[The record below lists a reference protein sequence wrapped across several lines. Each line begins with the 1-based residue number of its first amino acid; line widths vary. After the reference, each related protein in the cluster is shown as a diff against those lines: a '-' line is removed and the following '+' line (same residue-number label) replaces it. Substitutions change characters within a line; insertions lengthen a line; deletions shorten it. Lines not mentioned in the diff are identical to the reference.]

1 MEWGDSPEQAAFRAE
16 VRAFLGEALPGYYRA
31 QAEDPRPRGLEGD
44 WQEDIVHGSAEAKQ
58 AAQEWADALNRQG
71 WVAPH
76 WPSEYGGGGMSTMEQ
91 FIFNQEMAE
100 TEAPKVGGSG
110 LSLLGPTVLVHGT
123 PDQKERLLAKTL
135 AGEILWAQGFSE
147 PGAGSDL
154 ASLQTRAVRDGDDY
168 VINGQKMWT
177 STAHKSNWIFGM
189 FRTDPAAPKHRGIS
203 FLVMDME
210 TPGVSVRPIVSMGW
224 EHATNETFYEDVRV
238 PANNLIG
245 EENRGW
251 YVGVTLLDFERSFVD
266 GAIAI
271 RKQLDRLREH
281 VRTEEG
287 RSRIEHGGLRRQR
300 ADIAQHYID
309 TEVMFN
315 FSFRVVSLQARGLIP
330 NYEAS
335 TTKMFNTELL
345 QRVSRT
351 GIKTYGLYSNV
362 WDPDSPYA
370 PQYGEFTQSNV
381 HSVVETI
388 AGGSS
393 EIQRNIIAT
402 RGLQL
407 PRG

>member
-1 MEWGDSPEQAAFRAE
+1 MEWADSPEQAEFRDG
-16 VRAFLGEALPGYYRA
+16 VRTFIQSNLPRFYRA
-31 QAEDPRPRGLEGD
+31 QAEDPRPTGLEGD
-44 WQEDIVHGSAEAKQ
+44 WQEDIVHGSDEAKV
-58 AAQEWADALNRQG
+58 AAKEWADALLEQG
-71 WVAPH
+71 WSAPH
-76 WPSEYGGGGMSTMEQ
+76 WPKEYGGGGMSTMEQ

-100 TEAPKVGGSG
+100 LEAPKVGGSG

-123 PDQKERLLAKTL
+123 DDQKERLLAPTL
-135 AGEILWAQGFSE
+135 AGDILWAQGFSE

-189 FRTDPAAPKHRGIS
+189 FRTDPSAPKHRGIS
-203 FLVMDME
+203 FLVMDMT
-210 TPGVSVRPIVSMGW
+210 TPGINVRPIISMGW

-238 PANNLIG
+238 PASNLIG

-251 YVGVTLLDFERSFVD
+251 YVGVTLLDYERSFVD

-271 RKQLDRLREH
+271 RKQLDRLRENVQSEH
-281 VRTEEG
+281 G
-287 RSRIEHGGLRRQR
+287 KSQLEHGGLERQR
-300 ADIAQHYID
+300 LDIAQHYID

-315 FSFRVVSLQARGLIP
+315 FSFRVISLQSRGLIP

-362 WDPDSPYA
+362 WDPDSPHS
-370 PQYGEFTQSNV
+370 PQFSEFTQTNV
-381 HSVVETI
+381 HSVVMTI

>member
-1 MEWGDSPEQAAFRAE
+1 MEWADSAEQAEFRTS
-16 VRAFLGEALPGYYRA
+16 VRSFIQNNLPGFYQARA
-31 QAEDPRPRGLEGD
+31 DDPRPSGLEAD
-44 WQEDIVHGSAEAKQ
+44 WQEDIVHGSDEAKV
-58 AAQEWADALNRQG
+58 AAKEWADALLEQG
-71 WVAPH
+71 WSAPH
-76 WPSEYGGGGMSTMEQ
+76 WPKEYGGGGMSTMEQ

-100 TEAPKVGGSG
+100 LEAPKVGGSG

-123 PDQKERLLAKTL
+123 DDQKERLLAPTL
-135 AGEILWAQGFSE
+135 AGDILWAQGFSE

-189 FRTDPAAPKHRGIS
+189 FRTDPSAPKHRGIS
-203 FLVMDME
+203 FLVMDMS
-210 TPGVSVRPIVSMGW
+210 TPGINVRPIISMGW

-238 PANNLIG
+238 PASNLIG

-251 YVGVTLLDFERSFVD
+251 YVGVTLLDYERSFVD

-271 RKQLDRLREH
+271 RKQLDRLRENVQSEH
-281 VRTEEG
+281 G
-287 RSRIEHGGLRRQR
+287 RSMLEHGGLERQR
-300 ADIAQHYID
+300 LDIAQHYID

-315 FSFRVVSLQARGLIP
+315 FSFRVISLQSRGLIP

-362 WDPDSPYA
+362 WDPDSPHS
-370 PQYGEFTQSNV
+370 PQFSEFTQTNV
-381 HSVVETI
+381 HSVVMTI

>member
-1 MEWGDSPEQAAFRAE
+1 MEWADTDEQATFRNE
-16 VRAFLGEALPGYYRA
+16 VRTYIKANLPGYYRA
-31 QAEDPRPRGLEGD
+31 QGDDPRPRGLEGD
-44 WQEDIVHGSAEAKQ
+44 WQEDTFHGSPEAK
-58 AAQEWADALNRQG
+58 AAAGAWAGALNAKG

-100 TEAPKVGGSG
+100 QEAPKVGGPG

-123 PDQKERLLAKTL
+123 PEQKARLLPKTL
-135 AGEILWAQGFSE
+135 AGDILWAQGFSE

-154 ASLQTRAVRDGDDY
+154 ASLQTRAMRDGDDY

-177 STAHKSNWIFGM
+177 STAHKANWIFGM
-189 FRTDPAAPKHRGIS
+189 FRTDPEAPKHRGIS
-203 FLVMDME
+203 FLVMDMQ
-210 TPGVSVRPIVSMGW
+210 TPGISVRPITSMGW

-238 PANNLIG
+238 PVDNLIG

-251 YVGVTLLDFERSFVD
+251 YVGVTLLDYERSFVD
-266 GAIAI
+266 GAITI
-271 RKQLDRLREH
+271 RKQLDRLREN
-281 VRTEEG
+281 VRTEKG
-287 RSRIEHGGLRRQR
+287 RSQLEHGGLRRQR
-300 ADIAQHYID
+300 TEIAQHYID
-309 TEVMFN
+309 TEVMFQ
-315 FSFRVVSLQARGLIP
+315 FSFRVVTMQANGIIP

-351 GIKTYGLYSNV
+351 GIKTYGLYSNI
-362 WDPDSPYA
+362 WNPDEPYA
-370 PQYGEFTQSNV
+370 PQFSEFTQTNV
-381 HSVVETI
+381 HSVVMTI

-402 RGLQL
+402 RGLAL

>member
-16 VRAFLGEALPGYYRA
+16 VRAFIGEALPGYYRVRA
-31 QAEDPRPRGLEGD
+31 DDPRPRGLEGD
-44 WQEDIVHGSAEAKQ
+44 WQEDVVHGPPEAKR
-58 AAQEWADALNRQG
+58 AAREWAGALNRKG

-100 TEAPKVGGSG
+100 TEAPRVGGPG

-123 PDQKERLLAKTL
+123 DGQKERLLPRTL
-135 AGEILWAQGFSE
+135 AGDILWAQGFSE

-177 STAHKSNWIFGM
+177 STAHKANWIFGM

-210 TPGVSVRPIVSMGW
+210 TPGISVRPIVSMGW

-238 PANNLIG
+238 PADNLIG

-251 YVGVTLLDFERSFVD
+251 YVGVTLLDYERSFVD

-281 VRTEEG
+281 VRTGEG

-362 WDPDSPYA
+362 WDPDSPHA

-381 HSVVETI
+381 HSVVQTI

>member
-1 MEWGDSPEQAAFRAE
+1 MEWADSAEQAEFRTS
-16 VRAFLGEALPGYYRA
+16 VRSFIQNNLPGFYQARA
-31 QAEDPRPRGLEGD
+31 DDPRPAGLEAD
-44 WQEDIVHGSAEAKQ
+44 WQEDIVHGSDEAKV
-58 AAQEWADALNRQG
+58 AAKEWADALLEQG
-71 WVAPH
+71 WSAPH
-76 WPSEYGGGGMSTMEQ
+76 WPKEYGGGGMSTMEQ

-100 TEAPKVGGSG
+100 LEAPKVGGSG

-123 PDQKERLLAKTL
+123 DDQKERLLAPTL
-135 AGEILWAQGFSE
+135 AGDILWAQGFSE

-189 FRTDPAAPKHRGIS
+189 FRTDPSAPKHRGIS
-203 FLVMDME
+203 FLVMDMT
-210 TPGVSVRPIVSMGW
+210 TPGINVRPIISMGW

-238 PANNLIG
+238 PASNLIG

-251 YVGVTLLDFERSFVD
+251 YVGVTLLDYERSFVD

-271 RKQLDRLREH
+271 RKQLDRLREN
-281 VRTEEG
+281 VQSERG
-287 RSRIEHGGLRRQR
+287 QSMLEHGGLERQR
-300 ADIAQHYID
+300 LDIAQHYID

-315 FSFRVVSLQARGLIP
+315 FSFRVISLQSRGLIP

-335 TTKMFNTELL
+335 TTKMFNTELM

-362 WDPDSPYA
+362 WDPDSPHS
-370 PQYGEFTQSNV
+370 PQFSEFTQTNV
-381 HSVVETI
+381 HSVVMTI